1 LGGPANAEESANSKV
16 SASGNGLAS
25 PRATNVPEGVRRTS
39 SNTVYVV
46 SVSGP
51 KQYYL
56 QRRWKVPR
64 EASGAQ
70 LFQVIRVSPERIR
83 YEARL
88 ATGEL
93 YDAFM
98 LDKGEDGQT
107 VMTEQIPGIDEFD
120 LMPVEEDD

>member
-1 LGGPANAEESANSKV
+1 
-16 SASGNGLAS
+16 
-25 PRATNVPEGVRRTS
+25 VRRAS

-51 KQYYL
+51 KQYFL
-56 QRRWKVPR
+56 QRRWKVRR

-70 LFQVIRVSPERIR
+70 LFQVIRVSPEQIR

-93 YDAFM
+93 YDAFT
-98 LDKGEDGQT
+98 LDKGENGKT
-107 VMTEQIPGIDEFD
+107 VMTELVPAVGEID

>member
-1 LGGPANAEESANSKV
+1 LQTGGNGAV
-16 SASGNGLAS
+16 SA
-25 PRATNVPEGVRRTS
+25 RTTNVPEGVRRTS

-51 KQYYL
+51 KHYYL

-70 LFQVIRVSPERIR
+70 LFQVIRVSPEQIR

-88 ATGEL
+88 ATGAL
-93 YDAFM
+93 YDAFT
-98 LDKGEDGQT
+98 LDKGADGKS
-107 VMTEQIPGIDEFD
+107 VLTEQIPALDEIDE
-120 LMPVEEDD
+120 MPVEEDN